1 VNAAI
6 DWLASSG
13 AAQGLTLWAL
23 ASLVGGIVFGKIA
36 RAREAHA
43 NIEKGD

>member
-1 VNAAI
+1 MNAAM

-23 ASLVGGIVFGKIA
+23 ASLVGGIVFGKIG
-36 RAREAHA
+36 RAREVHSD
-43 NIEKGD
+43 IERGD